1 MTILLTPGL
10 YRQPA
15 LPVRATGPL
24 SRGDVTVF
32 LGYAVRGPVGA
43 PDPGSGGHF
52 VGVPVRVESLPMFES
67 LFGPPPG
74 PGFLWYAVK
83 GFFETGGAVAYV
95 LRLADPSA
103 TAASAK
109 LGGSAGWMARASFP
123 WPMID
128 PRRLTGAG
136 QAAAA
141 AWVRILE
148 AQIRREGGERSPDPG
163 TWGNGLE
170 LSITRS
176 PRARTET
183 SRDEVKNKDAVDIPV
198 TSLAGIEAASVL
210 ELSQLDPFGTPRVVY
225 LNPEGINPA
234 RKILHLRKP
243 LSAYPAVRLDDPND
257 VGPEPLDVTRTIRI
271 ASVEFGVEIRRDG
284 RLEQDFDGLGPD
296 PAHSQALAATLRR
309 DCRSLHLDPP
319 QGVTDWSDPASWP
332 PEGSF
337 PLRGGTDGLTD
348 MTSRVWQ
355 SALPAV
361 ARLSEAA
368 LIAAP
373 DLVLPASELV
383 DTGAG
388 PAPEVLDCSDLS
400 IPPEGRLAGRVTTGD
415 RPGEPGSGKPVD
427 GADIDV
433 TGPGGRT
440 TTGTDGA
447 FKATG
452 IAVGLVTLRITKLG
466 FEPLEL
472 LVQSS
477 PFAGPEQPFE
487 LQPLTT
493 PRALEEDDIL
503 EVATALGNPDVVGRY
518 KVAIVDPPA
527 AGARLDD
534 LRTWRSRL
542 GDNARLGFFGPWLR
556 LPAAGGVLAAT
567 AGGAALSTG
576 GLLDCPASGHVCG
589 AFAAAE
595 RAGGIHYSGANRSLR
610 FADGITLA
618 IDDAE
623 QGVLNPAGIN
633 AIRAFPGRGIR
644 ANGTRSLS
652 SDPEW
657 RFLTTRR
664 IVDAIE
670 RTLERGL
677 AWVVFEPNNLLT
689 RHTVTVAVQT
699 FLDGLWR
706 GGVLA
711 GDKAAAAYQ
720 VKCDT
725 DNNSEEDQ
733 AAGRLYVDV
742 GVAPTEPYEFVLF
755 RLGTAEDALKVTE

>member
-1 MTILLTPGL
+1 LTTLLTPGL

-24 SRGDVTVF
+24 ARGDVTVF
-32 LGYAVRGPVGA
+32 LGYAARGPVGA
-43 PDPGSGGHF
+43 PGPGGDF
-52 VGVPVRVESLPMFES
+52 VGVPVRVEGLPMFES

-83 GFFETGGAVAYV
+83 GYFETGGLVAYV
-95 LRLADPSA
+95 LRLADPTA
-103 TAASAK
+103 TAASAA
-109 LGGSAGWMARASFP
+109 LPVPGVGEGTTGWTVRASFP

-128 PRRLTGAG
+128 PRRLAATG

-141 AWVRILE
+141 AWVQIIE
-148 AQIRREGGERSPDPG
+148 AQIREGGERSPDPG
-163 TWGNGLE
+163 TWGNRLA

-176 PRARTET
+176 PRALTET
-183 SRDEVKNKDAVDIPV
+183 VPDGAADPFNLRLA
-198 TSLAGIEAASVL
+198 SLAGIEAASVL
-210 ELSQLDPFGTPRVVY
+210 ELTQLDATGAPLTVHLSPAEIDTARVS
-225 LNPEGINPA
+225 
-234 RKILHLRKP
+234 LRL
-243 LSAYPAVRLDDPND
+243 LSPAVRYGLDA
-257 VGPEPLDVTRTIRI
+257 TRPIRI
-271 ASVEFGVEIRRDG
+271 ASVEFRVEVRVDG
-284 RLEQDFDGLGPD
+284 RLEQTFDGLGPD

-309 DCRSLHLDPP
+309 NCRSLSLDPP
-319 QGVTDWSDPASWP
+319 AGVTDWSDPATWP
-332 PEGSF
+332 AEGTF
-337 PLRGGTDGLTD
+337 ALRGGTDGLTG
-348 MTSRVWQ
+348 MASRVWQ

-373 DLVLPASELV
+373 DLVLPASGSL

-388 PAPEVLDCSDLS
+388 SLPGLRVCTDLS
-400 IPPEGRLAGRVTTGD
+400 PPPEGRLAGRVTTGD
-415 RPGEPGSGKPVD
+415 HPGEPGSGTPVV
-427 GADIDV
+427 GAEIDV

-440 TTGTDGA
+440 ATGTDGR
-447 FKATG
+447 FEATG
-452 IAVGLVTLRITKLG
+452 IAVGLVTLRITKPG

-477 PFAGPEQPFE
+477 AFAGLAQTFE

-493 PRALEEDDIL
+493 PRALTETEVL
-503 EVATALGNPDVVGRY
+503 EVATALGNPDAVGPY
-518 KVAIVDPPA
+518 KVAILDPPA
-527 AGARLDD
+527 AGARLDE

-542 GDNARLGFFGPWLR
+542 GDNTRLGFFGPWLR
-556 LPAAGGVLAAT
+556 LPAAGGALAAT
-567 AGGAALSTG
+567 VSGGAVARG

-595 RAGGIHYSGANRSLR
+595 RAGGIHRTGANRLLR
-610 FADGITLA
+610 FAEGVTLA

-623 QGVLNPAGIN
+623 QGVLNPTGIN

-644 ANGTRSLS
+644 VNGTRSLS
-652 SDPEW
+652 SDPQW

-670 RTLERGL
+670 RTLERSL
-677 AWVVFEPNNLLT
+677 AWVVFEPNNVLT

-699 FLDGLWR
+699 FLHGLWR
-706 GGVLA
+706 DGVLA
-711 GDKAAAAYQ
+711 GDKAAAAYL

-755 RLGTAEDALKVTE
+755 RLGTAEDALMVTE

>member
-1 MTILLTPGL
+1 MLLTPGL

-32 LGYAVRGPVGA
+32 LGYAARGPVGA
-43 PDPGSGGHF
+43 AGPGSGGNF
-52 VGVPVRVESLPMFES
+52 SGVPVRVESLPMFEG

-83 GFFETGGAVAYV
+83 GFFETGGVAAYV
-95 LRLADPSA
+95 LRLADSSA
-103 TAASAK
+103 TAASAE
-109 LGGSAGWMARASFP
+109 LSGPGGWTARASFP

-141 AWVRILE
+141 TWVQILE
-148 AQIRREGGERSPDPG
+148 AQIREGGERSPDPG

-170 LSITRS
+170 LSIARS
-176 PRARTET
+176 PRARTVT
-183 SRDEVKNKDAVDIPV
+183 LPDAGAGDPLDLRLS
-198 TSLAGIEAASVL
+198 SLAGVERASVL
-210 ELSQLDPFGTPRVVY
+210 ELTQLDAAG
-225 LNPEGINPA
+225 
-234 RKILHLRKP
+234 
-243 LSAYPAVRLDDPND
+243 
-257 VGPEPLDVTRTIRI
+257 EPLTVHLVPEEIDTARVSLRLQQPASRYGLDATRPIRI

-284 RLEQDFDGLGPD
+284 RLEQVFEGLGPD
-296 PAHSQALAATLRR
+296 PAHSQALAATLQR

-319 QGVTDWSDPASWP
+319 EGVSDWSSPSSWP
-332 PEGSF
+332 PEGTF
-337 PLRGGTDGLTD
+337 PLRGGTDGLTG
-348 MTSRVWQ
+348 MTSRVWL

-373 DLVLPASELV
+373 DLVLPASGPL
-383 DTGAG
+383 DIGAG
-388 PAPEVLDCSDLS
+388 PIPEVLDCTDLS

-415 RPGEPGSGKPVD
+415 HPGAPGSGEPVA
-427 GADIDV
+427 GAEIDV

-440 TTGTDGA
+440 TTDADGA
-447 FKATG
+447 FEATG
-452 IAVGLVTLRITKLG
+452 IAVGLVTLRITKPG

-477 PFAGPEQPFE
+477 PFAGPPQPFE

-493 PRALEEDDIL
+493 PRALTEDEVL
-503 EVATALGNPDVVGRY
+503 EVATALGNPDVVGPY
-518 KVAIVDPPA
+518 KVAILDPPA
-527 AGARLDD
+527 ADARLDD

-556 LPAAGGVLAAT
+556 LPAAGGTLAAT
-567 AGGAALSTG
+567 AGGSATSTG
-576 GLLDCPASGHVCG
+576 ALLDCPASGHVCG

-595 RAGGIHYSGANRSLR
+595 RGGGIHRTGANRPLR
-610 FADGITLA
+610 FADGLTLP
-618 IDDAE
+618 IDDGE

-652 SDPEW
+652 SDPAW

-670 RTLERGL
+670 RTLERSL

>member
-1 MTILLTPGL
+1 MLLTPGL

-32 LGYAVRGPVGA
+32 LGYATRGPVGIA
-43 PDPGSGGHF
+43 GMGGYF
-52 VGVPVRVESLPMFES
+52 SGVPVRVESLPTFET

-74 PGFLWYAVK
+74 PGFLWYGVK
-83 GFFETGGAVAYV
+83 GFFETGGVAAYI
-95 LRLADPSA
+95 LRLADSSA
-103 TAASAK
+103 TEASAE
-109 LGGSAGWMARASFP
+109 LDGAGGWTARASFP

-136 QAAAA
+136 QAVAA
-141 AWVRILE
+141 AWVQILE
-148 AQIRREGGERSPDPG
+148 AQIREGGERSPDPG

-176 PRARTET
+176 PRARTVT
-183 SRDEVKNKDAVDIPV
+183 LPDAGAGDPLDLRLA
-198 TSLAGIEAASVL
+198 SLAGIERASVL
-210 ELSQLDPFGTPRVVY
+210 ELTQLDAAG
-225 LNPEGINPA
+225 
-234 RKILHLRKP
+234 
-243 LSAYPAVRLDDPND
+243 
-257 VGPEPLDVTRTIRI
+257 EPLAVHLSPEEIDSARVSLRLKQPASRYGLDATRPIRV

-284 RLEQDFDGLGPD
+284 RLEQVFDGLGPD

-319 QGVTDWSDPASWP
+319 EGVTDWSDPASWP

-337 PLRGGTDGLTD
+337 PLRGGTDGLTG
-348 MTSRVWQ
+348 MTSRVWE

-373 DLVLPASELV
+373 DLVLPRSGLL
-383 DTGAG
+383 DTGPG
-388 PAPEVLDCSDLS
+388 LAPQMLDCSDLS
-400 IPPEGRLAGRVTTGD
+400 IPPEGRLAGRVTIGV
-415 RPGEPGSGKPVD
+415 RPGEPGSGAPVA

-440 TTGTDGA
+440 TTGADGG
-447 FKATG
+447 FEVTG
-452 IAVGLVTLRITKLG
+452 IAVGLVTLRITKPG
-466 FEPLEL
+466 FDPLEL

-477 PFAGPEQPFE
+477 PFPGPPQPFE

-493 PRALEEDDIL
+493 PRALTEDEVL
-503 EVATALGNPDVVGRY
+503 EVATALGNPDVVGSY

-527 AGARLDD
+527 AGARRDD

-567 AGGAALSTG
+567 AGGSATSTG

-595 RAGGIHYSGANRSLR
+595 RAGGIHHTGANRPLR
-610 FADGITLA
+610 FADGLTLT

-652 SDPEW
+652 SDPAW

-670 RTLERGL
+670 RTLERSL

-711 GDKAAAAYQ
+711 GDKAAAAYR

-733 AAGRLYVDV
+733 AAGRLHVDV